1 MTGRVCRGCGG
12 TDIELDAARGDAVCT
27 GCGSVL
33 EDNIIV
39 SEVQFVENS
48 GGGSSAVGQFVSLD
62 GAGKA
67 PSLGGG
73 FHVNLGKESRAQTL
87 QNARRGVFGG
97 SWVHREFIQ
106 GGTAGSTRQGARC
119 GAGQPGAERGAGA
132 QGEGPAIHH
141 LGSQLQLN
149 QHCLDTAFNFFKMAV
164 SKHLT
169 RGRKMTH
176 VIAACLYLVCRTEGT
191 PHMLLD
197 LSDLLQV
204 NVYVLGKTFLLLA
217 RELCI
222 NAPAIA
228 SPLGDVVLLSQ
239 RLEAPAAPS
248 QRRASVRRPLSS
260 WSPSGSRRSVETH
273 TQTEGARMSAANSI
287 HACQR
292 SRRPAWG
299 GWRSGPLPEVRGL
312 QAPGEGPGE
321 PVVEGQERVAPGGRG
336 VRLRG
341 GACAEAPV
349 SADPCLYIPRFAHL
363 LEFGEKNHEVS
374 MTALRL
380 LQRMKRDWMHT
391 GRRPSGLCGAALL
404 VAARMHDFRR
414 TVKEV
419 ISVVKVCE
427 STLRKRLTE
436 FEDTPTSQL
445 TVDEFMKIDLEEE
458 CDPPSYTAGQRK
470 LRAKQLE
477 QVLSR
482 KLEEVEGEISSYQD
496 EIETELENSRPKAK
510 GALASLA
517 RDGPGEDTTA
527 SLFGEEDA
535 EDEELEAAASHL
547 NKDFYRELLGGGVP
561 GSAEAAGS
569 PSESGK
575 PPALESLLGP
585 LPTAAS
591 LGISDSIR
599 ECISSQSHESKDA
612 SGDGELDLSG
622 IDDLEIDRYIL
633 NEAEARVKAELWM
646 RENAE
651 YLREQREKEARI
663 AKEKE
668 LGIYKEQKPKKPCK
682 RKEPIQAST
691 AGEAIEKML
700 EQKRISS
707 KINYSVLRDL
717 DSKGGAQR
725 PDAGPADR
733 AGARKLPRRKKP
745 AGRSAADPVASVGKR
760 LRPMVS
766 TQAAKK
772 AAPGETLPPNP
783 PARGCDPGRPA
794 AVLVESGPVSY
805 HPEEDV
811 EEEDPDPDEEDGEP
825 CVSALQM
832 MGGSGEPAGLGFQRR
847 APAAC
852 PGDPAEAAGSLP
864 RGGSRDGADCG
875 F

>member
-12 TDIELDAARGDAVCT
+12 TDIEFDAARGDAVCT

-62 GAGKA
+62 GAGKT

-87 QNARRGVFGG
+87 QNGRR
-97 SWVHREFIQ
+97 H
-106 GGTAGSTRQGARC
+106 
-119 GAGQPGAERGAGA
+119 
-132 QGEGPAIHH
+132 IHH

-169 RGRKMTH
+169 RGRKMAH

-222 NAPAIA
+222 NAPAI
-228 SPLGDVVLLSQ
+228 
-239 RLEAPAAPS
+239 
-248 QRRASVRRPLSS
+248 
-260 WSPSGSRRSVETH
+260 
-273 TQTEGARMSAANSI
+273 
-287 HACQR
+287 
-292 SRRPAWG
+292 
-299 GWRSGPLPEVRGL
+299 
-312 QAPGEGPGE
+312 
-321 PVVEGQERVAPGGRG
+321 
-336 VRLRG
+336 
-341 GACAEAPV
+341 
-349 SADPCLYIPRFAHL
+349 DPCLYIPRFAHL

-445 TVDEFMKIDLEEE
+445 TIDEFMKIDLEEE

-470 LRAKQLE
+470 LRMKQLE
-477 QVLSR
+477 QVLSK

-496 EIETELENSRPKAK
+496 AIEIELENSRPKAK
-510 GALASLA
+510 GALANLSK
-517 RDGPGEDTTA
+517 DGSCEDATSSPFCEEDT
-527 SLFGEEDA
+527 
-535 EDEELEAAASHL
+535 EDEELEAAASHM
-547 NKDFYRELLGGGVP
+547 NKDFYRELLGDDD
-561 GSAEAAGS
+561 SSEAAQGPDGGS
-569 PSESGK
+569 RPL
-575 PPALESLLGP
+575 ALESLLGP

-599 ECISSQSHESKDA
+599 ECISSPSGDPKDT

-633 NEAEARVKAELWM
+633 NESEARVKAELWM

-668 LGIYKEQKPKKPCK
+668 LGIYKEHKPKKSCK
-682 RKEPIQAST
+682 RREPILAST

-700 EQKRISS
+700 EQKKISS

-717 DSKGGAQR
+717 NSKGGGSPSREDSQ
-725 PDAGPADR
+725 PPER
-733 AGARKLPRRKKP
+733 ASTKKLSRRKRT
-745 AGRSAADPVASVGKR
+745 ASRSSADPGTSMGKR
-760 LRPMVS
+760 LRPLVS
-766 TQAAKK
+766 TQPAKK
-772 AAPGETLPPNP
+772 AAVGEALLLSS
-783 PARGCDPGRPA
+783 PALGTEPIKPS

-805 HPEEDV
+805 HPDEDADEEDA
-811 EEEDPDPDEEDGEP
+811 EEEDGEP

-832 MGGSGEPAGLGFQRR
+832 MGGNDYG
-847 APAAC
+847 C
-852 PGDPAEAAGSLP
+852 DGDED
-864 RGGSRDGADCG
+864 DGY
-875 F
+875 

>member
-62 GAGKA
+62 G
-67 PSLGGG
+67 
-73 FHVNLGKESRAQTL
+73 
-87 QNARRGVFGG
+87 RR
-97 SWVHREFIQ
+97 Q
-106 GGTAGSTRQGARC
+106 
-119 GAGQPGAERGAGA
+119 
-132 QGEGPAIHH
+132 IHH
-141 LGSQLQLN
+141 LGNQLQLN

-169 RGRKMTH
+169 RGRKMAH

-222 NAPAIA
+222 NAPAI
-228 SPLGDVVLLSQ
+228 
-239 RLEAPAAPS
+239 
-248 QRRASVRRPLSS
+248 
-260 WSPSGSRRSVETH
+260 
-273 TQTEGARMSAANSI
+273 
-287 HACQR
+287 
-292 SRRPAWG
+292 
-299 GWRSGPLPEVRGL
+299 
-312 QAPGEGPGE
+312 
-321 PVVEGQERVAPGGRG
+321 
-336 VRLRG
+336 
-341 GACAEAPV
+341 
-349 SADPCLYIPRFAHL
+349 DPCLYIPRFAHL

-470 LRAKQLE
+470 LRLKQLE
-477 QVLSR
+477 QVLSK
-482 KLEEVEGEISSYQD
+482 KLEEVEGEICTYQD
-496 EIETELENSRPKAK
+496 AIENELESSRPKAK
-510 GALASLA
+510 GALANLT
-517 RDGPGEDTTA
+517 RDGSVEDTT
-527 SLFGEEDA
+527 SSVFGEDDA

-547 NKDFYRELLGGGVP
+547 NKDFYQEILGSGLSSSSEGAGDPEGG
-561 GSAEAAGS
+561 AR
-569 PSESGK
+569 

-599 ECISSQSHESKDA
+599 ECISSQSQDPTDA
-612 SGDGELDLSG
+612 CGDGELDLSG

-668 LGIYKEQKPKKPCK
+668 LGIYKEHKPKKSCK
-682 RKEPIQAST
+682 RREPIQAST

-700 EQKRISS
+700 EQKKISS

-717 DSKGGAQR
+717 NSKGGGGLQEEDAQPEGR
-725 PDAGPADR
+725 TAT
-733 AGARKLPRRKKP
+733 RKLSRRKTP
-745 AGRSAADPVASVGKR
+745 ARRHRADPVTSVGKR

-766 TQAAKK
+766 AQPAKK
-772 AAPGETLPPNP
+772 AAAGEPLPLSPSTLGAE
-783 PARGCDPGRPA
+783 PARPT

-805 HPEEDV
+805 HPED
-811 EEEDPDPDEEDGEP
+811 DPDEDDPDEDDGEP

-832 MGGSGEPAGLGFQRR
+832 MGSGDYG
-847 APAAC
+847 C
-852 PGDPAEAAGSLP
+852 
-864 RGGSRDGADCG
+864 DGEEDDG
-875 F
+875 Y

>member
-87 QNARRGVFGG
+87 QNGRR
-97 SWVHREFIQ
+97 Q
-106 GGTAGSTRQGARC
+106 
-119 GAGQPGAERGAGA
+119 
-132 QGEGPAIHH
+132 IHH

-222 NAPAIA
+222 NAPAI
-228 SPLGDVVLLSQ
+228 
-239 RLEAPAAPS
+239 
-248 QRRASVRRPLSS
+248 
-260 WSPSGSRRSVETH
+260 
-273 TQTEGARMSAANSI
+273 
-287 HACQR
+287 
-292 SRRPAWG
+292 
-299 GWRSGPLPEVRGL
+299 
-312 QAPGEGPGE
+312 
-321 PVVEGQERVAPGGRG
+321 
-336 VRLRG
+336 
-341 GACAEAPV
+341 
-349 SADPCLYIPRFAHL
+349 DPCLYIPRFAHL

-517 RDGPGEDTTA
+517 RDGAAEDSTA

-547 NKDFYRELLGGGVP
+547 NKDFYRELLGGGGP
-561 GSAEAAGS
+561 GGTEAAGS
-569 PSESGK
+569 PSGSGQ

-599 ECISSQSHESKDA
+599 ECISSQSQEPKDA

-682 RKEPIQAST
+682 RKEPITAST
-691 AGEAIEKML
+691 AGEAIERML

-707 KINYSVLRDL
+707 KINYSVLRGL
-717 DSKGGAQR
+717 DSKAGAAR
-725 PDAGPADR
+725 PDAGPEDR
-733 AGARKLPRRKKP
+733 AAARRLPRRRKP
-745 AGRSAADPVASVGKR
+745 AGRSGAGPAASVGKR

-766 TQAAKK
+766 AQAAKK
-772 AAPGETLPPNP
+772 AAVGETPPPNA
-783 PARGCDPGRPA
+783 PARGCAPGRPA
-794 AVLVESGPVSY
+794 DVLVESGPVAY
-805 HPEEDV
+805 HPEEDA
-811 EEEDPDPDEEDGEP
+811 EEEDPDAEEDGEP

-832 MGGSGEPAGLGFQRR
+832 MGGSDYG
-847 APAAC
+847 C
-852 PGDPAEAAGSLP
+852 DGDDD
-864 RGGSRDGADCG
+864 DGDG
-875 F
+875 Y

>member
-1 MTGRVCRGCGG
+1 
-12 TDIELDAARGDAVCT
+12 
-27 GCGSVL
+27 
-33 EDNIIV
+33 
-39 SEVQFVENS
+39 
-48 GGGSSAVGQFVSLD
+48 
-62 GAGKA
+62 
-67 PSLGGG
+67 
-73 FHVNLGKESRAQTL
+73 
-87 QNARRGVFGG
+87 
-97 SWVHREFIQ
+97 
-106 GGTAGSTRQGARC
+106 
-119 GAGQPGAERGAGA
+119 
-132 QGEGPAIHH
+132 
-141 LGSQLQLN
+141 
-149 QHCLDTAFNFFKMAV
+149 MAV

-169 RGRKMTH
+169 RGRKMAH

-222 NAPAIA
+222 NAPAI
-228 SPLGDVVLLSQ
+228 
-239 RLEAPAAPS
+239 
-248 QRRASVRRPLSS
+248 
-260 WSPSGSRRSVETH
+260 
-273 TQTEGARMSAANSI
+273 
-287 HACQR
+287 
-292 SRRPAWG
+292 
-299 GWRSGPLPEVRGL
+299 
-312 QAPGEGPGE
+312 
-321 PVVEGQERVAPGGRG
+321 
-336 VRLRG
+336 
-341 GACAEAPV
+341 
-349 SADPCLYIPRFAHL
+349 DPCLYIPRFAHL
-363 LEFGEKNHEVS
+363 LEFGDRNHEVS

-470 LRAKQLE
+470 LRVKQLE
-477 QVLSR
+477 QVLSK

-496 EIETELENSRPKAK
+496 AIEIELENSRPKAK

-517 RDGPGEDTTA
+517 RDGSVEDTTA

-547 NKDFYRELLGGGVP
+547 NKDFYRELLGG
-561 GSAEAAGS
+561 SSLEAAGS
-569 PSESGK
+569 PDGGNR

-599 ECISSQSHESKDA
+599 ECISSQSRDPKDA

-651 YLREQREKEARI
+651 YLREQKEKEARI

-668 LGIYKEQKPKKPCK
+668 LGIYKEHKPRKSCK
-682 RKEPIQAST
+682 RREPIQART

-700 EQKRISS
+700 EHKRISS
-707 KINYSVLRDL
+707 KINYSVLRGL
-717 DSKGGAQR
+717 DSTSTSHPQREGA
-725 PDAGPADR
+725 PPKDSAGPR
-733 AGARKLPRRKKP
+733 RLPRRKVL
-745 AGRSAADPVASVGKR
+745 AGRSRGDPVASLGKR

-766 TQAAKK
+766 TQPAKK
-772 AAPGETLPPNP
+772 AAVGESLLPSPPTLGAE
-783 PARGCDPGRPA
+783 PARPA
-794 AVLVESGPVSY
+794 AVVVESGPVLY
-805 HPEEDV
+805 HATEEDGED
-811 EEEDPDPDEEDGEP
+811 EEAEEEDGEP

-832 MGGSGEPAGLGFQRR
+832 MGGDDYG
-847 APAAC
+847 C
-852 PGDPAEAAGSLP
+852 DGDDD
-864 RGGSRDGADCG
+864 DGY
-875 F
+875 

>member
-87 QNARRGVFGG
+87 QNGRR
-97 SWVHREFIQ
+97 Q
-106 GGTAGSTRQGARC
+106 
-119 GAGQPGAERGAGA
+119 
-132 QGEGPAIHH
+132 IHH

-222 NAPAIA
+222 NAPAI
-228 SPLGDVVLLSQ
+228 
-239 RLEAPAAPS
+239 
-248 QRRASVRRPLSS
+248 
-260 WSPSGSRRSVETH
+260 
-273 TQTEGARMSAANSI
+273 
-287 HACQR
+287 
-292 SRRPAWG
+292 
-299 GWRSGPLPEVRGL
+299 
-312 QAPGEGPGE
+312 
-321 PVVEGQERVAPGGRG
+321 
-336 VRLRG
+336 
-341 GACAEAPV
+341 
-349 SADPCLYIPRFAHL
+349 DPCLYIPRFAHL

-517 RDGPGEDTTA
+517 RDGAAEDSTA

-547 NKDFYRELLGGGVP
+547 NKDFYRELLGGGVA
-561 GSAEAAGS
+561 GGAEATGS
-569 PSESGK
+569 PSGSGQ

-599 ECISSQSHESKDA
+599 ECISSQSQEPNA

-717 DSKGGAQR
+717 DSKAGAAR
-725 PDAGPADR
+725 PDAGPEDR
-733 AGARKLPRRKKP
+733 AAARRLPRRKKP
-745 AGRSAADPVASVGKR
+745 AGRSGADSAASVGKR

-766 TQAAKK
+766 AQAAKK
-772 AAPGETLPPNP
+772 AAVGETPPPNA
-783 PARGCDPGRPA
+783 PARGCALGRPA
-794 AVLVESGPVSY
+794 DVLVESGPVAY
-805 HPEEDV
+805 HPEEDA
-811 EEEDPDPDEEDGEP
+811 EEEDPDAEEDGEP

-832 MGGSGEPAGLGFQRR
+832 MGGSDYG
-847 APAAC
+847 C
-852 PGDPAEAAGSLP
+852 DGDDD
-864 RGGSRDGADCG
+864 DGDG
-875 F
+875 Y

>member
-62 GAGKA
+62 G
-67 PSLGGG
+67 
-73 FHVNLGKESRAQTL
+73 
-87 QNARRGVFGG
+87 RR
-97 SWVHREFIQ
+97 Q
-106 GGTAGSTRQGARC
+106 
-119 GAGQPGAERGAGA
+119 
-132 QGEGPAIHH
+132 IHH
-141 LGSQLQLN
+141 LGNQLQLN

-169 RGRKMTH
+169 RGRKMAH

-222 NAPAIA
+222 NAPAI
-228 SPLGDVVLLSQ
+228 
-239 RLEAPAAPS
+239 
-248 QRRASVRRPLSS
+248 
-260 WSPSGSRRSVETH
+260 
-273 TQTEGARMSAANSI
+273 
-287 HACQR
+287 
-292 SRRPAWG
+292 
-299 GWRSGPLPEVRGL
+299 
-312 QAPGEGPGE
+312 
-321 PVVEGQERVAPGGRG
+321 
-336 VRLRG
+336 
-341 GACAEAPV
+341 
-349 SADPCLYIPRFAHL
+349 DPCLYIPRFAHL
-363 LEFGEKNHEVS
+363 LEFGDKNHEVS

-427 STLRKRLTE
+427 STLRKSVCFRLTE

-445 TVDEFMKIDLEEE
+445 TVDEFMKVDLEEE

-470 LRAKQLE
+470 LRMKQLE
-477 QVLSR
+477 QVLS
-482 KLEEVEGEISSYQD
+482 KQLEEVEGEISSYQD
-496 EIETELENSRPKAK
+496 AIEIELENSRPKAK
-510 GALASLA
+510 GALASLTK
-517 RDGPGEDTTA
+517 DGSVEDTTS

-547 NKDFYRELLGGGVP
+547 NKDFYQELLGGGIP
-561 GSAEAAGS
+561 GSSEAAGG
-569 PSESGK
+569 PEGGGR

-599 ECISSQSHESKDA
+599 ECISSQSRDPKDA

-663 AKEKE
+663 AKERE
-668 LGIYKEQKPKKPCK
+668 LGIYKEHKPKKSCK
-682 RKEPIQAST
+682 RREPIQAST

-700 EQKRISS
+700 EQKKISS

-717 DSKGGAQR
+717 DSKGGGSPHREDAR
-725 PDAGPADR
+725 PQER
-733 AGARKLPRRKKP
+733 AGARKLSRRKTP
-745 AGRSAADPVASVGKR
+745 ARRSGADPVASVGKR

-766 TQAAKK
+766 TQPAKK
-772 AAPGETLPPNP
+772 VAMGEQALLPSTPSLEAEP
-783 PARGCDPGRPA
+783 VRPT
-794 AVLVESGPVSY
+794 AVVVESGPVSY
-805 HPEEDV
+805 HPEEDAD
-811 EEEDPDPDEEDGEP
+811 EEDPDEEDGEP

-832 MGGSGEPAGLGFQRR
+832 VGGDDYG
-847 APAAC
+847 C
-852 PGDPAEAAGSLP
+852 DGDDD
-864 RGGSRDGADCG
+864 DGY
-875 F
+875 

>member
-62 GAGKA
+62 GAGKT
-67 PSLGGG
+67 PTLGGG

-87 QNARRGVFGG
+87 QNGRR
-97 SWVHREFIQ
+97 Q
-106 GGTAGSTRQGARC
+106 
-119 GAGQPGAERGAGA
+119 
-132 QGEGPAIHH
+132 IHH

-164 SKHLT
+164 SKRLT
-169 RGRKMTH
+169 RGRKMAH
-176 VIAACLYLVCRTEGT
+176 VVAACLYLVCRTEGT

-222 NAPAIA
+222 NAPAI
-228 SPLGDVVLLSQ
+228 
-239 RLEAPAAPS
+239 
-248 QRRASVRRPLSS
+248 
-260 WSPSGSRRSVETH
+260 
-273 TQTEGARMSAANSI
+273 
-287 HACQR
+287 
-292 SRRPAWG
+292 
-299 GWRSGPLPEVRGL
+299 
-312 QAPGEGPGE
+312 
-321 PVVEGQERVAPGGRG
+321 
-336 VRLRG
+336 
-341 GACAEAPV
+341 
-349 SADPCLYIPRFAHL
+349 DPCLYIPRFAHL

-470 LRAKQLE
+470 LRLKQLE
-477 QVLSR
+477 QVLSK
-482 KLEEVEGEISSYQD
+482 KLEEVEGEISGYQD
-496 EIETELENSRPKAK
+496 AIEMELENSRPKAK

-517 RDGPGEDTTA
+517 RDGSVEDATA
-527 SLFGEEDA
+527 SLLGEEDA

-547 NKDFYRELLGGGVP
+547 NKDFYRELFGGGVP
-561 GSAEAAGS
+561 GSSEAAGG
-569 PSESGK
+569 PGLGGG
-575 PPALESLLGP
+575 PPALEALLGP

-591 LGISDSIR
+591 LGICEPVR
-599 ECISSQSHESKDA
+599 ECISSQSRDPKDA
-612 SGDGELDLSG
+612 GGDGELDLSG

-668 LGIYKEQKPKKPCK
+668 LGIYKEHKPKKSCK
-682 RKEPIQAST
+682 RREPIQAST

-700 EQKRISS
+700 EQKRLSS
-707 KINYSVLRDL
+707 KIDYSVLRGL
-717 DSKGGAQR
+717 DSKGAGGPQR
-725 PDAGPADR
+725 EDAPPTDK
-733 AGARKLPRRKKP
+733 AGTRRLPRRKGP
-745 AGRSAADPVASVGKR
+745 ASRSGADPAPGAGKR

-766 TQAAKK
+766 TQLAKK
-772 AAPGETLPPNP
+772 AATGEARLPTSPTLGAEPV
-783 PARGCDPGRPA
+783 RPA
-794 AVLVESGPVSY
+794 AVVVESGPVSY
-805 HPEEDV
+805 HAEDDPEED
-811 EEEDPDPDEEDGEP
+811 DPEEEDGEP
-825 CVSALQM
+825 CVSALRM
-832 MGGSGEPAGLGFQRR
+832 VGGSDYG
-847 APAAC
+847 C
-852 PGDPAEAAGSLP
+852 DGDDD
-864 RGGSRDGADCG
+864 DGY
-875 F
+875 

>member
-62 GAGKA
+62 GAGKT
-67 PSLGGG
+67 PTLGGG

-87 QNARRGVFGG
+87 QNGRR
-97 SWVHREFIQ
+97 Q
-106 GGTAGSTRQGARC
+106 
-119 GAGQPGAERGAGA
+119 
-132 QGEGPAIHH
+132 IHH
-141 LGSQLQLN
+141 LGNQLQLN

-169 RGRKMTH
+169 RGRKMAH

-222 NAPAIA
+222 NAPAI
-228 SPLGDVVLLSQ
+228 
-239 RLEAPAAPS
+239 
-248 QRRASVRRPLSS
+248 
-260 WSPSGSRRSVETH
+260 
-273 TQTEGARMSAANSI
+273 
-287 HACQR
+287 
-292 SRRPAWG
+292 
-299 GWRSGPLPEVRGL
+299 
-312 QAPGEGPGE
+312 
-321 PVVEGQERVAPGGRG
+321 
-336 VRLRG
+336 
-341 GACAEAPV
+341 
-349 SADPCLYIPRFAHL
+349 DPCLYIPRFAHL

-470 LRAKQLE
+470 LRLKQLE
-477 QVLSR
+477 QVLSK
-482 KLEEVEGEISSYQD
+482 KLEEVEGEISTYQD
-496 EIETELENSRPKAK
+496 AIDNELESSRPRAK
-510 GALASLA
+510 GALANLTRAGSV
-517 RDGPGEDTTA
+517 EDTT
-527 SLFGEEDA
+527 SSVFGDDDA

-547 NKDFYRELLGGGVP
+547 NKDFYQEILGSGLSSSSEGAGDPEGG
-561 GSAEAAGS
+561 AR
-569 PSESGK
+569 

-599 ECISSQSHESKDA
+599 ECISSQSQDPTDA
-612 SGDGELDLSG
+612 CGDGELDLSG

-668 LGIYKEQKPKKPCK
+668 LGIYKEHKPKKSCK
-682 RKEPIQAST
+682 RREPIQAST

-700 EQKRISS
+700 EQKKISS

-717 DSKGGAQR
+717 NSKGGGGLQEEDAQPEGR
-725 PDAGPADR
+725 TAT
-733 AGARKLPRRKKP
+733 RKLSRRKTP
-745 AGRSAADPVASVGKR
+745 ARRHRADPGTSVGKR

-766 TQAAKK
+766 AQPAKK
-772 AAPGETLPPNP
+772 AAAGEPLPLSPSTLGAE
-783 PARGCDPGRPA
+783 PARPT

-805 HPEEDV
+805 HPED
-811 EEEDPDPDEEDGEP
+811 DPDEDDPDEDDGEP

-832 MGGSGEPAGLGFQRR
+832 MGSGDYG
-847 APAAC
+847 C
-852 PGDPAEAAGSLP
+852 
-864 RGGSRDGADCG
+864 DGEDDDG
-875 F
+875 Y

>member
-39 SEVQFVENS
+39 SEVQFVESS
-48 GGGSSAVGQFVSLD
+48 GGGSAAVGQFVSLD
-62 GAGKA
+62 G
-67 PSLGGG
+67 
-73 FHVNLGKESRAQTL
+73 
-87 QNARRGVFGG
+87 RR
-97 SWVHREFIQ
+97 H
-106 GGTAGSTRQGARC
+106 
-119 GAGQPGAERGAGA
+119 
-132 QGEGPAIHH
+132 IHH
-141 LGSQLQLN
+141 LGNQLQLN

-169 RGRKMTH
+169 RGRRMAH
-176 VIAACLYLVCRTEGT
+176 VTAACLYLVCRTEGT

-222 NAPAIA
+222 NAPAI
-228 SPLGDVVLLSQ
+228 
-239 RLEAPAAPS
+239 
-248 QRRASVRRPLSS
+248 
-260 WSPSGSRRSVETH
+260 
-273 TQTEGARMSAANSI
+273 
-287 HACQR
+287 
-292 SRRPAWG
+292 
-299 GWRSGPLPEVRGL
+299 
-312 QAPGEGPGE
+312 
-321 PVVEGQERVAPGGRG
+321 
-336 VRLRG
+336 
-341 GACAEAPV
+341 
-349 SADPCLYIPRFAHL
+349 DPCLYIPRFAHL

-445 TVDEFMKIDLEEE
+445 TIDEFMKIDLEEE

-470 LRAKQLE
+470 LRMKQLE
-477 QVLSR
+477 QVLSK

-496 EIETELENSRPKAK
+496 AIEIELENSRPKAK
-510 GALASLA
+510 GALASLTK
-517 RDGPGEDTTA
+517 DGPVEDTTS
-527 SLFGEEDA
+527 SLLGEEDT

-547 NKDFYRELLGGGVP
+547 NKDFYQELLGSNTP
-561 GSAEAAGS
+561 GSSEAAGS
-569 PSESGK
+569 PEGVIR

-591 LGISDSIR
+591 LGISESIR
-599 ECISSQSHESKDA
+599 ECISSQNREPTDTC
-612 SGDGELDLSG
+612 GDGELDLSG
-622 IDDLEIDRYIL
+622 IDDHEIDRYIL

-646 RENAE
+646 KENAE
-651 YLREQREKEARI
+651 YLREQSEKEARI

-668 LGIYKEQKPKKPCK
+668 LGIYKEHKPKKSCK
-682 RKEPIQAST
+682 RREPIQAST

-700 EQKRISS
+700 EQKKISS

-717 DSKGGAQR
+717 NSTGGGSPRREDTQ
-725 PDAGPADR
+725 PEDR
-733 AGARKLPRRKKP
+733 GSARKLSRRKTP
-745 AGRSAADPVASVGKR
+745 ASRNVTDPVTSVGKR
-760 LRPMVS
+760 LRPLVS
-766 TQAAKK
+766 VQPAKK
-772 AAPGETLPPNP
+772 AAMGKASLPST
-783 PARGCDPGRPA
+783 PALGADLAKPE

-805 HPEEDV
+805 HL
-811 EEEDPDPDEEDGEP
+811 EEEADEEDPDEEDGEH

-832 MGGSGEPAGLGFQRR
+832 MGGSDYG
-847 APAAC
+847 C
-852 PGDPAEAAGSLP
+852 DGDDDEGY
-864 RGGSRDGADCG
+864 
-875 F
+875 

>member
-62 GAGKA
+62 GAGKT
-67 PSLGGG
+67 PTLGGG

-87 QNARRGVFGG
+87 QN
-97 SWVHREFIQ
+97 
-106 GGTAGSTRQGARC
+106 
-119 GAGQPGAERGAGA
+119 
-132 QGEGPAIHH
+132 
-141 LGSQLQLN
+141 
-149 QHCLDTAFNFFKMAV
+149 
-164 SKHLT
+164 
-169 RGRKMTH
+169 
-176 VIAACLYLVCRTEGT
+176 
-191 PHMLLD
+191 
-197 LSDLLQV
+197 
-204 NVYVLGKTFLLLA
+204 
-217 RELCI
+217 
-222 NAPAIA
+222 
-228 SPLGDVVLLSQ
+228 
-239 RLEAPAAPS
+239 
-248 QRRASVRRPLSS
+248 
-260 WSPSGSRRSVETH
+260 
-273 TQTEGARMSAANSI
+273 
-287 HACQR
+287 
-292 SRRPAWG
+292 
-299 GWRSGPLPEVRGL
+299 
-312 QAPGEGPGE
+312 
-321 PVVEGQERVAPGGRG
+321 
-336 VRLRG
+336 
-341 GACAEAPV
+341 
-349 SADPCLYIPRFAHL
+349 DPCLYIPRFAHL
-363 LEFGEKNHEVS
+363 LEFGDKNHEVS

-414 TVKEV
+414 TVREV

-445 TVDEFMKIDLEEE
+445 TVDEFMKVDLEEE

-470 LRAKQLE
+470 LRMKQLE
-477 QVLSR
+477 QVLS
-482 KLEEVEGEISSYQD
+482 KQLEEVEGEISSYQD

-510 GALASLA
+510 GALANLTKGGSV
-517 RDGPGEDTTA
+517 EDTTS

-547 NKDFYRELLGGGVP
+547 NKDFYQELLGGGIP
-561 GSAEAAGS
+561 GSSEAAGG
-569 PSESGK
+569 PEGGGR

-599 ECISSQSHESKDA
+599 ECISSQSRDPKDA

-663 AKEKE
+663 AKERE
-668 LGIYKEQKPKKPCK
+668 LGIYKEHKPKKSCK
-682 RKEPIQAST
+682 RREPIQAST

-700 EQKRISS
+700 EQKKISS

-717 DSKGGAQR
+717 DSKGGGGPHKEDAR
-725 PDAGPADR
+725 PQER
-733 AGARKLPRRKKP
+733 AGARKLSRRKTP
-745 AGRSAADPVASVGKR
+745 ASRSGADPVASVGKR

-766 TQAAKK
+766 TQPAKK
-772 AAPGETLPPNP
+772 VAVGEALLPSP
-783 PARGCDPGRPA
+783 PSLGAEPVRPT
-794 AVLVESGPVSY
+794 AVVVESGPVSY
-805 HPEEDV
+805 HPEEDAD
-811 EEEDPDPDEEDGEP
+811 EEEPDEEDGEP

-832 MGGSGEPAGLGFQRR
+832 MGGNDYG
-847 APAAC
+847 C
-852 PGDPAEAAGSLP
+852 DGDDD
-864 RGGSRDGADCG
+864 DGY
-875 F
+875 

>member
-62 GAGKA
+62 GAGKT
-67 PSLGGG
+67 PTLGGG

-87 QNARRGVFGG
+87 QNGRR
-97 SWVHREFIQ
+97 Q
-106 GGTAGSTRQGARC
+106 
-119 GAGQPGAERGAGA
+119 
-132 QGEGPAIHH
+132 IHH
-141 LGSQLQLN
+141 LGNQLQLN

-169 RGRKMTH
+169 RGRKMAH

-222 NAPAIA
+222 NAPAI
-228 SPLGDVVLLSQ
+228 
-239 RLEAPAAPS
+239 
-248 QRRASVRRPLSS
+248 
-260 WSPSGSRRSVETH
+260 
-273 TQTEGARMSAANSI
+273 
-287 HACQR
+287 
-292 SRRPAWG
+292 
-299 GWRSGPLPEVRGL
+299 
-312 QAPGEGPGE
+312 
-321 PVVEGQERVAPGGRG
+321 
-336 VRLRG
+336 
-341 GACAEAPV
+341 
-349 SADPCLYIPRFAHL
+349 DPCLYIPRFAHL

-470 LRAKQLE
+470 LRLKQLE
-477 QVLSR
+477 QVLSK
-482 KLEEVEGEISSYQD
+482 KLEEVEGEISTYQD
-496 EIETELENSRPKAK
+496 AIENELESSRPKAK
-510 GALASLA
+510 GALANLT
-517 RDGPGEDTTA
+517 RDGSVEDTT
-527 SLFGEEDA
+527 SSVFGEDDA

-547 NKDFYRELLGGGVP
+547 NKDFYQEILGSGLSSSSEGAGDPEGG
-561 GSAEAAGS
+561 AR
-569 PSESGK
+569 

-599 ECISSQSHESKDA
+599 ECISSQSQDPTDA
-612 SGDGELDLSG
+612 CGDGELDLSG

-668 LGIYKEQKPKKPCK
+668 LGIYKEHKPKKSCK
-682 RKEPIQAST
+682 RREPIQAST

-700 EQKRISS
+700 EQKKISS

-717 DSKGGAQR
+717 NSKGGGGLQEEDAQPEGR
-725 PDAGPADR
+725 TAT
-733 AGARKLPRRKKP
+733 RKLSRRKTP
-745 AGRSAADPVASVGKR
+745 ARRHRADPVTSVGKR

-766 TQAAKK
+766 AQPAKK
-772 AAPGETLPPNP
+772 AAAGEPLPLSPSTLGAE
-783 PARGCDPGRPA
+783 PARPT

-805 HPEEDV
+805 HPED
-811 EEEDPDPDEEDGEP
+811 DPDEDDPDEDDGEP

-832 MGGSGEPAGLGFQRR
+832 MGSGDYG
-847 APAAC
+847 C
-852 PGDPAEAAGSLP
+852 
-864 RGGSRDGADCG
+864 DGEEDDG
-875 F
+875 Y

>member
-62 GAGKA
+62 GAGKT
-67 PSLGGG
+67 PSLGAG

-87 QNARRGVFGG
+87 QNGRR
-97 SWVHREFIQ
+97 Q
-106 GGTAGSTRQGARC
+106 
-119 GAGQPGAERGAGA
+119 
-132 QGEGPAIHH
+132 IHH

-222 NAPAIA
+222 NAPAI
-228 SPLGDVVLLSQ
+228 
-239 RLEAPAAPS
+239 
-248 QRRASVRRPLSS
+248 
-260 WSPSGSRRSVETH
+260 
-273 TQTEGARMSAANSI
+273 
-287 HACQR
+287 
-292 SRRPAWG
+292 
-299 GWRSGPLPEVRGL
+299 
-312 QAPGEGPGE
+312 
-321 PVVEGQERVAPGGRG
+321 
-336 VRLRG
+336 
-341 GACAEAPV
+341 
-349 SADPCLYIPRFAHL
+349 DPCLYIPRFAHL

-374 MTALRL
+374 MTAMRL

-517 RDGPGEDTTA
+517 RDGPIEDTTA

-569 PSESGK
+569 PSGSGQT
-575 PPALESLLGP
+575 PALESLLGP

-599 ECISSQSHESKDA
+599 ECISSQSQEPKDA

-717 DSKGGAQR
+717 DSKGGTQR
-725 PDAGPADR
+725 PDVGPEDR

-745 AGRSAADPVASVGKR
+745 AGRSGADPVASVGKR

-772 AAPGETLPPNP
+772 AALGETLPPNP

-805 HPEEDV
+805 HPEEEA
-811 EEEDPDPDEEDGEP
+811 EEEDPDPEEEDGEP

-832 MGGSGEPAGLGFQRR
+832 MGGSGYG
-847 APAAC
+847 C
-852 PGDPAEAAGSLP
+852 DGDDD
-864 RGGSRDGADCG
+864 DGY
-875 F
+875 

>member
-62 GAGKA
+62 GAGKT
-67 PSLGGG
+67 PTLGGG

-87 QNARRGVFGG
+87 QNGRR
-97 SWVHREFIQ
+97 Q
-106 GGTAGSTRQGARC
+106 
-119 GAGQPGAERGAGA
+119 
-132 QGEGPAIHH
+132 IHH
-141 LGSQLQLN
+141 LGNQLQLN

-169 RGRKMTH
+169 RGRKMAH

-222 NAPAIA
+222 NAPAI
-228 SPLGDVVLLSQ
+228 
-239 RLEAPAAPS
+239 
-248 QRRASVRRPLSS
+248 
-260 WSPSGSRRSVETH
+260 
-273 TQTEGARMSAANSI
+273 
-287 HACQR
+287 
-292 SRRPAWG
+292 
-299 GWRSGPLPEVRGL
+299 
-312 QAPGEGPGE
+312 
-321 PVVEGQERVAPGGRG
+321 
-336 VRLRG
+336 
-341 GACAEAPV
+341 
-349 SADPCLYIPRFAHL
+349 DPCLYIPRFAHL

-419 ISVVKVCE
+419 IGVVKVCE

-470 LRAKQLE
+470 LRLKQLE
-477 QVLSR
+477 QVLSK
-482 KLEEVEGEISSYQD
+482 KLEEVEGEISTYQD
-496 EIETELENSRPKAK
+496 AIENELESSRPKAK
-510 GALASLA
+510 GALANLT
-517 RDGPGEDTTA
+517 RDGSVEDTT
-527 SLFGEEDA
+527 SSVFGEDDA

-547 NKDFYRELLGGGVP
+547 NKDFYQEILGSGLSSSSDGAGDPEGG
-561 GSAEAAGS
+561 AR
-569 PSESGK
+569 

-599 ECISSQSHESKDA
+599 ECISSQSQDPTDA
-612 SGDGELDLSG
+612 CGDGELDLSG

-668 LGIYKEQKPKKPCK
+668 LGIYKEHKPKKSCK
-682 RKEPIQAST
+682 RREPIQAST

-700 EQKRISS
+700 EQKKISS

-717 DSKGGAQR
+717 NSKGGGGLQEEDAQ
-725 PDAGPADR
+725 PEGR
-733 AGARKLPRRKKP
+733 AATRKLSRRKTP
-745 AGRSAADPVASVGKR
+745 ARRHRADPLTSVGKR

-766 TQAAKK
+766 AQPAKK
-772 AAPGETLPPNP
+772 AAAREPLPLSPSTLGAE
-783 PARGCDPGRPA
+783 PAKPT

-805 HPEEDV
+805 HPED
-811 EEEDPDPDEEDGEP
+811 DPDEDDPDEDDGEP

-832 MGGSGEPAGLGFQRR
+832 MGSGDYG
-847 APAAC
+847 C
-852 PGDPAEAAGSLP
+852 
-864 RGGSRDGADCG
+864 DGEEDDG
-875 F
+875 Y

>member
-12 TDIELDAARGDAVCT
+12 TDIEFDAARGDAVCT

-62 GAGKA
+62 GAGKT
-67 PSLGGG
+67 PTLGSS

-87 QNARRGVFGG
+87 QNGK
-97 SWVHREFIQ
+97 
-106 GGTAGSTRQGARC
+106 RQ
-119 GAGQPGAERGAGA
+119 
-132 QGEGPAIHH
+132 IHH
-141 LGSQLQLN
+141 LGNQLQLN

-169 RGRKMTH
+169 RGRKMAH

-228 SPLGDVVLLSQ
+228 
-239 RLEAPAAPS
+239 
-248 QRRASVRRPLSS
+248 
-260 WSPSGSRRSVETH
+260 
-273 TQTEGARMSAANSI
+273 
-287 HACQR
+287 
-292 SRRPAWG
+292 
-299 GWRSGPLPEVRGL
+299 
-312 QAPGEGPGE
+312 
-321 PVVEGQERVAPGGRG
+321 
-336 VRLRG
+336 
-341 GACAEAPV
+341 
-349 SADPCLYIPRFAHL
+349 
-363 LEFGEKNHEVS
+363 
-374 MTALRL
+374 
-380 LQRMKRDWMHT
+380 
-391 GRRPSGLCGAALL
+391 LL

-445 TVDEFMKIDLEEE
+445 TIDEFMRIDLEEE

-470 LRAKQLE
+470 LRMKQLE
-477 QVLSR
+477 QVLS
-482 KLEEVEGEISSYQD
+482 KQLEEVEGEICSYQD
-496 EIETELENSRPKAK
+496 AIEIELESSRPKAK
-510 GALASLA
+510 GALATLA
-517 RDGPGEDTTA
+517 KDGSIEDTVS

-547 NKDFYRELLGGGVP
+547 NKDFYRELLGDGLP
-561 GSAEAAGS
+561 SN
-569 PSESGK
+569 SESAGGTEEGSR

-591 LGISDSIR
+591 LGISESIR
-599 ECISSQSHESKDA
+599 ECISSPSRDPKDTLE
-612 SGDGELDLSG
+612 DGELDLSG

-633 NEAEARVKAELWM
+633 DEAEARVKAELWM

-668 LGIYKEQKPKKPCK
+668 LGIYREHRPKKSCK
-682 RKEPIQAST
+682 KREPIQAST

-700 EQKRISS
+700 EQKKISS
-707 KINYSVLRDL
+707 KINYHVLRDL
-717 DSKGGAQR
+717 NSTGGG
-725 PDAGPADR
+725 GPPGEDEGLPGP
-733 AGARKLPRRKKP
+733 AGARKLSRRRTP
-745 AGRSAADPVASVGKR
+745 ASRSTANSAASGGKR
-760 LRPMVS
+760 LRPLVS
-766 TQAAKK
+766 AQPAKK
-772 AAPGETLPPNP
+772 AALREAMVSSP
-783 PARGCDPGRPA
+783 PAPGAEPVRPA
-794 AVLVESGPVSY
+794 AVVVESGPVSY
-805 HPEEDV
+805 HPDEDV
-811 EEEDPDPDEEDGEP
+811 DEDDAEEEEGEP
-825 CVSALQM
+825 CITVVTVTTMTAIDMGPTLGPAAL
-832 MGGSGEPAGLGFQRR
+832 GSGHGFGLQNIHGSQAGWARDSVTRGGI
-847 APAAC
+847 C
-852 PGDPAEAAGSLP
+852 PGPPIAMWPLW
-864 RGGSRDGADCG
+864 
-875 F
+875 

>member
-12 TDIELDAARGDAVCT
+12 TDIEFDAARGDAVCT

-62 GAGKA
+62 GAGKT

-87 QNARRGVFGG
+87 QNGRR
-97 SWVHREFIQ
+97 H
-106 GGTAGSTRQGARC
+106 
-119 GAGQPGAERGAGA
+119 
-132 QGEGPAIHH
+132 IHH

-169 RGRKMTH
+169 RGRKMAH

-222 NAPAIA
+222 NAPAI
-228 SPLGDVVLLSQ
+228 
-239 RLEAPAAPS
+239 
-248 QRRASVRRPLSS
+248 
-260 WSPSGSRRSVETH
+260 
-273 TQTEGARMSAANSI
+273 
-287 HACQR
+287 
-292 SRRPAWG
+292 
-299 GWRSGPLPEVRGL
+299 
-312 QAPGEGPGE
+312 
-321 PVVEGQERVAPGGRG
+321 
-336 VRLRG
+336 
-341 GACAEAPV
+341 
-349 SADPCLYIPRFAHL
+349 DPCLYIPRFAHL

-445 TVDEFMKIDLEEE
+445 TIDEFMKIDLEEE

-470 LRAKQLE
+470 LRMKQLE
-477 QVLSR
+477 QVLSK

-496 EIETELENSRPKAK
+496 AIEIELENSRPKAK
-510 GALASLA
+510 GAFANLSK
-517 RDGPGEDTTA
+517 DGSGEDTT
-527 SLFGEEDA
+527 SSPFCEEDT
-535 EDEELEAAASHL
+535 EDEELEAAASHM
-547 NKDFYRELLGGGVP
+547 NKDFYRELLGDDD
-561 GSAEAAGS
+561 SSEAAQG
-569 PSESGK
+569 PVGGTR
-575 PPALESLLGP
+575 PLALESLLGP

-599 ECISSQSHESKDA
+599 ECISSPSGDPKDT

-633 NEAEARVKAELWM
+633 NESEARVKAELWM

-668 LGIYKEQKPKKPCK
+668 LGIYKEHKPKKSCK
-682 RKEPIQAST
+682 RREPILAST

-700 EQKRISS
+700 EQKKISS

-717 DSKGGAQR
+717 NSKGGGSPSREDSQPPER
-725 PDAGPADR
+725 TSTK
-733 AGARKLPRRKKP
+733 KLSRRKRT
-745 AGRSAADPVASVGKR
+745 ASRNSADPGTSMGKR
-760 LRPMVS
+760 LKPLVS
-766 TQAAKK
+766 TQPAKK
-772 AAPGETLPPNP
+772 AAVGEALLLSSSALGTEPIKPS
-783 PARGCDPGRPA
+783 

-805 HPEEDV
+805 HPDEDADEEDA
-811 EEEDPDPDEEDGEP
+811 EEEDGEP

-832 MGGSGEPAGLGFQRR
+832 MGGNDYG
-847 APAAC
+847 C
-852 PGDPAEAAGSLP
+852 DGDED
-864 RGGSRDGADCG
+864 DGY
-875 F
+875 

>member
-62 GAGKA
+62 GAGKT
-67 PSLGGG
+67 PTLGGG

-87 QNARRGVFGG
+87 QNGRR
-97 SWVHREFIQ
+97 Q
-106 GGTAGSTRQGARC
+106 
-119 GAGQPGAERGAGA
+119 
-132 QGEGPAIHH
+132 IHH
-141 LGSQLQLN
+141 LGNQLQLN

-169 RGRKMTH
+169 RGRKMAH

-222 NAPAIA
+222 NAPAI
-228 SPLGDVVLLSQ
+228 
-239 RLEAPAAPS
+239 
-248 QRRASVRRPLSS
+248 
-260 WSPSGSRRSVETH
+260 
-273 TQTEGARMSAANSI
+273 
-287 HACQR
+287 
-292 SRRPAWG
+292 
-299 GWRSGPLPEVRGL
+299 
-312 QAPGEGPGE
+312 
-321 PVVEGQERVAPGGRG
+321 
-336 VRLRG
+336 
-341 GACAEAPV
+341 
-349 SADPCLYIPRFAHL
+349 DPCLYIPRFAHL
-363 LEFGEKNHEVS
+363 LEFGDKNHEVS

-445 TVDEFMKIDLEEE
+445 TVDEFMKVDLEEE

-470 LRAKQLE
+470 LRMKQLE
-477 QVLSR
+477 QVLS
-482 KLEEVEGEISSYQD
+482 KQLEEVEGEISSYQD
-496 EIETELENSRPKAK
+496 AIEIELENSRPKAK
-510 GALASLA
+510 GALASLTK
-517 RDGPGEDTTA
+517 DGSVEDATS

-535 EDEELEAAASHL
+535 TS
-547 NKDFYRELLGGGVP
+547 
-561 GSAEAAGS
+561 
-569 PSESGK
+569 
-575 PPALESLLGP
+575 SLF
-585 LPTAAS
+585 
-591 LGISDSIR
+591 
-599 ECISSQSHESKDA
+599 EDA

-663 AKEKE
+663 AKERE
-668 LGIYKEQKPKKPCK
+668 LGIYKEHKPKKPCK
-682 RKEPIQAST
+682 RREPIQAST

-700 EQKRISS
+700 EQKKISS
-707 KINYSVLRDL
+707 KINYGVLRDL
-717 DSKGGAQR
+717 DGRGGGGPREEDAR
-725 PDAGPADR
+725 PQER
-733 AGARKLPRRKKP
+733 AGARGLSRRRTP
-745 AGRSAADPVASVGKR
+745 AGRSGADPVASVGRR

-766 TQAAKK
+766 TQPAKK
-772 AAPGETLPPNP
+772 VAVGEALLPSPSSLGAEP
-783 PARGCDPGRPA
+783 VRPT
-794 AVLVESGPVSY
+794 AVVVESGPVSY
-805 HPEEDV
+805 HPEEDAD
-811 EEEDPDPDEEDGEP
+811 EEEPDEEDGEP

-832 MGGSGEPAGLGFQRR
+832 MGGDDYG
-847 APAAC
+847 C
-852 PGDPAEAAGSLP
+852 DGDDD
-864 RGGSRDGADCG
+864 DGY
-875 F
+875 

>member
-62 GAGKA
+62 GAGKT
-67 PSLGGG
+67 PTLGGG

-87 QNARRGVFGG
+87 QNGRR
-97 SWVHREFIQ
+97 Q
-106 GGTAGSTRQGARC
+106 
-119 GAGQPGAERGAGA
+119 
-132 QGEGPAIHH
+132 IHH
-141 LGSQLQLN
+141 LGNQLQLN

-169 RGRKMTH
+169 RGRKMAH

-222 NAPAIA
+222 NAPAI
-228 SPLGDVVLLSQ
+228 
-239 RLEAPAAPS
+239 
-248 QRRASVRRPLSS
+248 
-260 WSPSGSRRSVETH
+260 
-273 TQTEGARMSAANSI
+273 
-287 HACQR
+287 
-292 SRRPAWG
+292 
-299 GWRSGPLPEVRGL
+299 
-312 QAPGEGPGE
+312 
-321 PVVEGQERVAPGGRG
+321 
-336 VRLRG
+336 
-341 GACAEAPV
+341 
-349 SADPCLYIPRFAHL
+349 DPCLYIPRFAHL
-363 LEFGEKNHEVS
+363 LEFGDKNHEVS

-427 STLRKRLTE
+427 STLRKSVCFRLTE

-445 TVDEFMKIDLEEE
+445 TVDEFMKVDLEEE

-470 LRAKQLE
+470 LRMKQLE
-477 QVLSR
+477 QVLS
-482 KLEEVEGEISSYQD
+482 KQLEEVEGEISSYQD
-496 EIETELENSRPKAK
+496 AIEIELENSRPKAK
-510 GALASLA
+510 GALASLTK
-517 RDGPGEDTTA
+517 DGSVEDTTS

-547 NKDFYRELLGGGVP
+547 NKDFYQELLGGGIP
-561 GSAEAAGS
+561 GSSEAAGG
-569 PSESGK
+569 PEGGGR

-599 ECISSQSHESKDA
+599 ECISSQSRDPNA

-663 AKEKE
+663 AKERE
-668 LGIYKEQKPKKPCK
+668 LGIYKEHKPKKSCK
-682 RKEPIQAST
+682 RREPIQAST

-700 EQKRISS
+700 EQKKISS

-717 DSKGGAQR
+717 DSKGGGSPHREDAR
-725 PDAGPADR
+725 PQER
-733 AGARKLPRRKKP
+733 AGARKLSRRKTP
-745 AGRSAADPVASVGKR
+745 ARRSGADPVASVGKR

-766 TQAAKK
+766 TQPAKK
-772 AAPGETLPPNP
+772 VAMGEQALLPSTPSLEAEP
-783 PARGCDPGRPA
+783 VRPT
-794 AVLVESGPVSY
+794 AVVVESGPVSY
-805 HPEEDV
+805 HPEEDAD
-811 EEEDPDPDEEDGEP
+811 EEDPDEEDGEP

-832 MGGSGEPAGLGFQRR
+832 VGGDDYG
-847 APAAC
+847 C
-852 PGDPAEAAGSLP
+852 DGDDD
-864 RGGSRDGADCG
+864 DGY
-875 F
+875 

>member
-12 TDIELDAARGDAVCT
+12 TDIELDSARGDAVCT

-62 GAGKA
+62 GAGKT
-67 PSLGGG
+67 PTLGGG

-87 QNARRGVFGG
+87 QNGRR
-97 SWVHREFIQ
+97 Q
-106 GGTAGSTRQGARC
+106 
-119 GAGQPGAERGAGA
+119 
-132 QGEGPAIHH
+132 IHH

-169 RGRKMTH
+169 RGRKMAH
-176 VIAACLYLVCRTEGT
+176 VVAACLYLVCRTEGT

-222 NAPAIA
+222 NAPAI
-228 SPLGDVVLLSQ
+228 
-239 RLEAPAAPS
+239 
-248 QRRASVRRPLSS
+248 
-260 WSPSGSRRSVETH
+260 
-273 TQTEGARMSAANSI
+273 
-287 HACQR
+287 
-292 SRRPAWG
+292 
-299 GWRSGPLPEVRGL
+299 
-312 QAPGEGPGE
+312 
-321 PVVEGQERVAPGGRG
+321 
-336 VRLRG
+336 
-341 GACAEAPV
+341 
-349 SADPCLYIPRFAHL
+349 DPCLYIPRFAHL

-445 TVDEFMKIDLEEE
+445 TVDEFMKIDLEGE

-470 LRAKQLE
+470 LRMKQLE
-477 QVLSR
+477 QVLSK
-482 KLEEVEGEISSYQD
+482 KLEDVEGEISSYQD
-496 EIETELENSRPKAK
+496 AIEIELENSRPKAK
-510 GALASLA
+510 GALANLT
-517 RDGPGEDTTA
+517 RDGSVEDSTS
-527 SLFGEEDA
+527 SLFGEEDP
-535 EDEELEAAASHL
+535 EDEELEAVASHL
-547 NKDFYRELLGGGVP
+547 NKDFYQELLGGSISSSSEV
-561 GSAEAAGS
+561 AGG
-569 PSESGK
+569 PEGARG

-599 ECISSQSHESKDA
+599 ECISSQSQDPMDGC
-612 SGDGELDLSG
+612 GDGELDLSG

-668 LGIYKEQKPKKPCK
+668 LGIYKEHKPKKSCK
-682 RKEPIQAST
+682 RREPIQAST

-700 EQKRISS
+700 EQKKISS

-717 DSKGGAQR
+717 NSKGGGSLQGEDAQ
-725 PDAGPADR
+725 PEER
-733 AGARKLPRRKKP
+733 ASARKLSRRKTP
-745 AGRSAADPVASVGKR
+745 AGRNGTDPGSSVGKR

-766 TQAAKK
+766 AQPAKK
-772 AAPGETLPPNP
+772 AAVGETSLPSSPTLGAEP
-783 PARGCDPGRPA
+783 VRPA
-794 AVLVESGPVSY
+794 AVVESGPVSY
-805 HPEEDV
+805 HPEEDPD
-811 EEEDPDPDEEDGEP
+811 EEDPDEEDGEP

-832 MGGSGEPAGLGFQRR
+832 MGSNDYGCDGEEEEGY
-847 APAAC
+847 
-852 PGDPAEAAGSLP
+852 
-864 RGGSRDGADCG
+864 
-875 F
+875 

>member
-62 GAGKA
+62 GAGKT
-67 PSLGGG
+67 PTLGGG

-87 QNARRGVFGG
+87 QNGRR
-97 SWVHREFIQ
+97 Q
-106 GGTAGSTRQGARC
+106 
-119 GAGQPGAERGAGA
+119 
-132 QGEGPAIHH
+132 IHH
-141 LGSQLQLN
+141 LGNQLQLN

-169 RGRKMTH
+169 RGRKMAH

-222 NAPAIA
+222 NAPAI
-228 SPLGDVVLLSQ
+228 
-239 RLEAPAAPS
+239 
-248 QRRASVRRPLSS
+248 
-260 WSPSGSRRSVETH
+260 
-273 TQTEGARMSAANSI
+273 
-287 HACQR
+287 
-292 SRRPAWG
+292 
-299 GWRSGPLPEVRGL
+299 
-312 QAPGEGPGE
+312 
-321 PVVEGQERVAPGGRG
+321 
-336 VRLRG
+336 
-341 GACAEAPV
+341 
-349 SADPCLYIPRFAHL
+349 DPCLYIPRFAHL
-363 LEFGEKNHEVS
+363 LEFGDKNHEVS

-445 TVDEFMKIDLEEE
+445 TVDEFMKVDLEEE

-470 LRAKQLE
+470 LRMKQLE
-477 QVLSR
+477 QVLS
-482 KLEEVEGEISSYQD
+482 KQLEEVEGEISSYQD
-496 EIETELENSRPKAK
+496 AIEIELENSRPKAK
-510 GALASLA
+510 GALASLTK
-517 RDGPGEDTTA
+517 DGSVEDTTS

-547 NKDFYRELLGGGVP
+547 NKDFYQELLGGGIP
-561 GSAEAAGS
+561 GSSEAAGG
-569 PSESGK
+569 PEGGGR

-599 ECISSQSHESKDA
+599 ECISLQSRDPNA

-663 AKEKE
+663 AKERE
-668 LGIYKEQKPKKPCK
+668 LGIYKEHKPKKSCK
-682 RKEPIQAST
+682 RREPIQAST

-700 EQKRISS
+700 EQKKISS

-717 DSKGGAQR
+717 DSKGGGGPHKEDAR
-725 PDAGPADR
+725 PQER
-733 AGARKLPRRKKP
+733 AGARKLSRRKTP
-745 AGRSAADPVASVGKR
+745 ASRSGADPVASVGKR

-766 TQAAKK
+766 TQPANKK
-772 AAPGETLPPNP
+772 VAVGEALLPSP
-783 PARGCDPGRPA
+783 PSLGAEPVRPT
-794 AVLVESGPVSY
+794 AVVVESGPVSY
-805 HPEEDV
+805 HPEEDAD
-811 EEEDPDPDEEDGEP
+811 EEEPDEEDGEP

-832 MGGSGEPAGLGFQRR
+832 MGGDDYG
-847 APAAC
+847 C
-852 PGDPAEAAGSLP
+852 DGDDD
-864 RGGSRDGADCG
+864 DGY
-875 F
+875 

>member
-62 GAGKA
+62 GSGKT
-67 PSLGGG
+67 PTLGGG

-87 QNARRGVFGG
+87 QNGIPYFSLLTKGWDRRGRWDGML
-97 SWVHREFIQ
+97 
-106 GGTAGSTRQGARC
+106 GA
-119 GAGQPGAERGAGA
+119 AAHPPPGEPAAAESALPG
-132 QGEGPAIHH
+132 H
-141 LGSQLQLN
+141 SLQFL
-149 QHCLDTAFNFFKMAV
+149 QDGCKQA
-164 SKHLT
+164 S
-169 RGRKMTH
+169 
-176 VIAACLYLVCRTEGT
+176 YPRTENG
-191 PHMLLD
+191 PCDCCLPLLDMLLD

-222 NAPAIA
+222 NAPAI
-228 SPLGDVVLLSQ
+228 
-239 RLEAPAAPS
+239 
-248 QRRASVRRPLSS
+248 
-260 WSPSGSRRSVETH
+260 
-273 TQTEGARMSAANSI
+273 
-287 HACQR
+287 
-292 SRRPAWG
+292 
-299 GWRSGPLPEVRGL
+299 
-312 QAPGEGPGE
+312 
-321 PVVEGQERVAPGGRG
+321 
-336 VRLRG
+336 
-341 GACAEAPV
+341 
-349 SADPCLYIPRFAHL
+349 DPCLYIPRFAHL

-445 TVDEFMKIDLEEE
+445 TIDEFMKIDLEEE

-470 LRAKQLE
+470 LRMKQLE
-477 QVLSR
+477 QVLSK

-496 EIETELENSRPKAK
+496 AIEIELENSRPKAK
-510 GALASLA
+510 GALANLSK
-517 RDGPGEDTTA
+517 DGSGEDTT
-527 SLFGEEDA
+527 SSPFCEEDT
-535 EDEELEAAASHL
+535 EDEELEAAASHM
-547 NKDFYRELLGGGVP
+547 NKDFYRELLGDNGG
-561 GSAEAAGS
+561 SEAAEDPDGGS
-569 PSESGK
+569 RPL
-575 PPALESLLGP
+575 ALESLLGP

-599 ECISSQSHESKDA
+599 ECISSPSGDPKDS

-633 NEAEARVKAELWM
+633 NESEARVKAELWM

-668 LGIYKEQKPKKPCK
+668 LGIYKEHKPKKSCK
-682 RKEPIQAST
+682 RREPILAST

-700 EQKRISS
+700 EQKKISS

-717 DSKGGAQR
+717 NSKGGGSPPRDDSQPPEHTSAK
-725 PDAGPADR
+725 
-733 AGARKLPRRKKP
+733 KLSRRKR
-745 AGRSAADPVASVGKR
+745 AAARNSADPGTSMGKR
-760 LRPMVS
+760 LRPLVS
-766 TQAAKK
+766 AQPAKK
-772 AAPGETLPPNP
+772 AAVGEALLLSS
-783 PARGCDPGRPA
+783 PALGAEPIKPS

-805 HPEEDV
+805 HPEEDAD
-811 EEEDPDPDEEDGEP
+811 EEDAEEEDGEP

-832 MGGSGEPAGLGFQRR
+832 MGGNDYG
-847 APAAC
+847 C
-852 PGDPAEAAGSLP
+852 DGDED
-864 RGGSRDGADCG
+864 DGY
-875 F
+875 